1 MPYSSDDQDF
11 FFNTANSI
19 LERFHHL
26 DDIAEEYLF
35 DVILWFSDEL
45 VNGLDNFVAWK
56 KANSKPKTEG
66 SVAKDPFP
74 RPTTITV

>member
-56 KANSKPKTEG
+56 KANSKPKTL
-66 SVAKDPFP
+66 SKDPFP
-74 RPTTITV
+74 RPTTTTV